1 MKSNIVA
8 ILSNNN
14 IMAWLIV
21 YVCWKYSSTV
31 DMWCLF
37 EEIVRNATF
46 GVLSL
51 LRLESWY
58 IYRDCKH

>member
-1 MKSNIVA
+1 MKSNMVP
-8 ILSNNN
+8 ILSNN
-14 IMAWLIV
+14 IMARLIV
-21 YVCWKYSSTV
+21 YVCWKYWSTL

-37 EEIVRNATF
+37 EAIVRNATF